1 MQDPIP
7 ALLMQSVQNPVCSC
21 WLSPDIPWF
30 SAEVYFL
37 HPPNPHQVT
46 FGKVWRHFVAVMTG
60 ERCGWYLVGRSQDAV
75 KHPTMHR
82 AAPQETNNLL
92 HVSAGPRLRSP
103 SVFVAEGRGRDVE
116 GRKTWSKN

>member
-1 MQDPIP
+1 MPIRK
-7 ALLMQSVQNPVCSC
+7 
-21 WLSPDIPWF
+21 DIWCCLKI
-30 SAEVYFL
+30 FL
-37 HPPNPHQVT
+37 IL
-46 FGKVWRHFVAVMTG
+46 MTG
-60 ERCGWYLVGRSQDAV
+60 EDAV

-92 HVSAGPRLRSP
+92 HVLAGPRLRSP